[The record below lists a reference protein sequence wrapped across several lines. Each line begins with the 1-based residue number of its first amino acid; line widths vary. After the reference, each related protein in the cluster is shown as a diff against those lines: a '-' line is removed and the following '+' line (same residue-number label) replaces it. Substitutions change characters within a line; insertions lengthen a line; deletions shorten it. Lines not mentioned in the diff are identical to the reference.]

1 MPASL
6 SEAFGDTYQS
16 NEINKKRNKKK
27 VSEYGHKI
35 PERRYTSSNEPK
47 RTINVSSDGIGAMDD
62 GLDAQYLQIENEC
75 EYGPTDYNIKPKD
88 VKEYMSQLDNQPQD
102 FHPNNINDSTN
113 YIVDPNSVFRPQ
125 QQQQPPRYQQQQQQ
139 QSRYQEKETKKEKST
154 SSVDEARL
162 QEFNAKLDLIL
173 QKLGHFDEP
182 AQENVHDIILFV
194 VFGVFIIFILDSV
207 YRVGKMTV

>member
-16 NEINKKRNKKK
+16 NNDTNKKRNKKK

-35 PERRYTSSNEPK
+35 PERRYISSNEPK
-47 RTINVSSDGIGAMDD
+47 RTINVSSGGIGAMDD
-62 GLDAQYLQIENEC
+62 ELDTQYLQIDNDC

-88 VKEYMSQLDNQPQD
+88 VTEYMSQLDNQPQD

-125 QQQQPPRYQQQQQQ
+125 QQQRQEQTSSQFQPQT
-139 QSRYQEKETKKEKST
+139 EKEMNKKMSIQ
-154 SSVDEARL
+154 SSVDETRL

>member
-6 SEAFGDTYQS
+6 SEAFGDTYQT
-16 NEINKKRNKKK
+16 NNDTNKKRNKKNK

-35 PERRYTSSNEPK
+35 PERRYISSNEPK
-47 RTINVSSDGIGAMDD
+47 RTVNISSGGIGAMDD
-62 GLDAQYLQIENEC
+62 ELDAQYLQIENDN

-88 VKEYMSQLDNQPQD
+88 VKEYMSQLDNVPQD

-113 YIVDPNSVFRPQ
+113 YIVDNNSIFRPQ
-125 QQQQPPRYQQQQQQ
+125 QQSQQQLQQPQPVKIQN
-139 QSRYQEKETKKEKST
+139 KETPSA
-154 SSVDEARL
+154 DDARL

>member
-6 SEAFGDTYQS
+6 SEAFGDTYQT
-16 NEINKKRNKKK
+16 NNDTNKKRNKKNK

-35 PERRYTSSNEPK
+35 PESRYISSNEPK
-47 RTINVSSDGIGAMDD
+47 RTVNVSSGGIGAMDD
-62 GLDAQYLQIENEC
+62 ELDAQYLQIDNDC

-88 VKEYMSQLDNQPQD
+88 VKEYMSQLDNVPQD

-113 YIVDPNSVFRPQ
+113 YIVDNNSIFRSEPQ
-125 QQQQPPRYQQQQQQ
+125 QQQSQQQSQQQQPVKRQN
-139 QSRYQEKETKKEKST
+139 KETPSA
-154 SSVDEARL
+154 DDARL